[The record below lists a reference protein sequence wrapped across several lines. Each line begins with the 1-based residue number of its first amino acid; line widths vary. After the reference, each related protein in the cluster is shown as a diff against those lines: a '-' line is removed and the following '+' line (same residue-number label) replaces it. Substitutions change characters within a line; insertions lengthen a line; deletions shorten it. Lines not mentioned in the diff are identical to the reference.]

1 MFDLNFDRLIEVTN
15 TKDRI
20 FTGYNDI
27 NGMKIRVGDVITPNG
42 STEQYYINYSPEKK
56 CFYGLATGNKIL
68 KEKDFSKCE
77 NIGVA
82 IFNKD
87 AKEIFG

>member
-1 MFDLNFDRLIEVTN
+1 MNIDKLKEVTN
-15 TKDRI
+15 TKDRV
-20 FTGYNDI
+20 FTGHHDI
-27 NGMKIRVGDVITPNG
+27 NGMKIRVGDVITPND
-42 STEQYYINYSPEKK
+42 STEQYYINYSPEKN